1 MLVTLLH
8 AIFPRSEMI
17 VPVAT
22 RPWEIVAPGV
32 AVAAEEI
39 AAAETDGCAAT
50 GRGAGNAGEQGEEGE
65 GGLHPLA
72 GDGFAGG
79 EGAYIGKSS

>member
-39 AAAETDGCAAT
+39 AAAETDGCAAA

-72 GDGFAGG
+72 GDGFAG
-79 EGAYIGKSS
+79 EGTYIGKSS